1 MIATHFMKYI
11 VTLFYFLLLFSGA
24 SAQVSGYMG
33 KRVAVDVNFQSM
45 ASPLT
50 ALMEEEDGI
59 RFRYKWNGKVEY
71 VLNNS
76 NSIGLHTDFFSKSKH
91 FYSENDPDYTP
102 KRIESDFSLK
112 TNSLGFHYKKYL
124 RGSLA
129 PTGSFLH
136 LYTTYISSNIQSQVS
151 TTTYSYDYNTGQ
163 QIPNTDKQEQNGN
176 VSAVVAG
183 IGVGKRIII
192 ANRFTFNFGIDFGI
206 PYFLDGELV
215 FGDTAPGRDT
225 WNDARVYI
233 KRNYGLSTNVGFGV
247 LL

>member
-1 MIATHFMKYI
+1 MKYI
-11 VTLFYFLLLFSGA
+11 FALVYFLLTLAGA
-24 SAQVSGYMG
+24 FAQVSGYMG

-59 RFRYKWNGKVEY
+59 RFRYKWNGKIEY

-76 NSIGLHTDFFSKSKH
+76 NSIGLHTDFFSNSKR
-91 FYSENDPDYTP
+91 FYSENDPDYIP
-102 KRIESDFSLK
+102 KQIESNYSLK
-112 TNSLGFHYKKYL
+112 TNAVGFHYKKYL

-136 LYTTYISSNIQSQVS
+136 LYTTYVSSNIQSQVS

-163 QIPNTDKQEQNGN
+163 QIPTTDKQEHNAP

-192 ANRFTFNFGIDFGI
+192 TNRFTFNFGIDFGL

-215 FGDTAPGRDT
+215 FGDTTPGHDT

-233 KRNYGLSTNVGFGV
+233 KRNYGLSANVGFGI